1 VDPRLFEDPEGAAGG
16 GGEPE
21 EGDGQGAEG
30 DALEQA
36 LASEQYVS
44 DEGLAKTLL
53 CEEYFSSTS
62 PVTDEWMDECEVR
75 GRTRGHQSPVHQSI
89 PFEMLFLTSRG
100 GGRVLGVGWGCFWTI
115 YFLLAANR
123 TSTNE
128 RVVVG
133 VRGFARI
140 SRNLAALWCTCSSLR
155 LQALLRVWVC
165 LLTRR
170 VLLSDEKPR
179 GGQALFFTPT
189 PEPLFTPSPVPG
201 LPPLP
206 GVAVGG
212 GAGTGS
218 GRFAVGAGGVP
229 VPQMG
234 SGRRIGLGI
243 AAGRG

>member
-1 VDPRLFEDPEGAAGG
+1 MW
-16 GGEPE
+16 
-21 EGDGQGAEG
+21 DG
-30 DALEQA
+30 
-36 LASEQYVS
+36 
-44 DEGLAKTLL
+44 
-53 CEEYFSSTS
+53 F
-62 PVTDEWMDECEVR
+62 
-75 GRTRGHQSPVHQSI
+75 
-89 PFEMLFLTSRG
+89 
-100 GGRVLGVGWGCFWTI
+100 
-115 YFLLAANR
+115 
-123 TSTNE
+123 
-128 RVVVG
+128 VG
-133 VRGFARI
+133 VRGVPGFLEHFATLR
-140 SRNLAALWCTCSSLR
+140 CTSWACSSLR